1 MKLHYRNIGEGEPL
15 IILHGLFGSA
25 DNWQTL
31 GKKFAE
37 NFSVYFVDQRNH
49 GHSPHTDEFNY
60 ELMTAD
66 LYELITELG
75 LNQINLIGHSMGGK
89 TCIEFAKHHSNLIKK
104 MIVVDIS
111 NKAYP
116 PHHDILL
123 DGMNNMDL
131 SSVKSRSDA
140 DLYLSKTIS
149 DIGVRQ
155 FLLKNLYWIEPGQLA
170 WRINLPVL
178 SQKIS
183 EIVGEIEFD
192 HIDIPTLFIRGGKSN
207 YILQSDYVMIHSKF
221 TSSEIF
227 TIEEA
232 GHWVHAEAPSVF
244 YTCVMNFLA

>member
-49 GHSPHTDEFNY
+49 GHSPHTEEFNY
-60 ELMTAD
+60 EVMADD
-66 LYELITELG
+66 LYELITDLG
-75 LNQINLIGHSMGGK
+75 LSQVNLIGHSMGGK

-104 MIVVDIS
+104 MIIVDIS

-131 SSVKSRSDA
+131 TIVKSRSDA
-140 DLYLSKTIS
+140 DLYLSQTIS

-170 WRINLPVL
+170 WRINLPAL
-178 SQKIS
+178 SRKIG
-183 EIVGEIEFD
+183 EIVDEIEFD
-192 HIDIPTLFIRGGKSN
+192 HIDIPTLFIRGGRSN
-207 YILQSDYVMIHSKF
+207 YILESDYKMIHSKF
-221 TSSEIF
+221 TSSEIL

-232 GHWVHAEAPSVF
+232 GHWVHAESPVVF
-244 YTCVMNFLA
+244 YQMVMDFLG

>member
-1 MKLHYRNIGEGEPL
+1 MKLHYRNIGAGEPL

-37 NFSVYFVDQRNH
+37 NYSVYFVDQRNH
-49 GHSPHTDEFNY
+49 GHSPHTEEFNY
-60 ELMTAD
+60 EVMADD
-66 LYELITELG
+66 LYELITDLG
-75 LNQINLIGHSMGGK
+75 LSQVNLIGHSMGGK

-104 MIVVDIS
+104 MIIVDIS

-131 SSVKSRSDA
+131 TIVKSRSDA
-140 DLYLSKTIS
+140 DLYLSQTIS

-178 SQKIS
+178 SRKIG
-183 EIVGEIEFD
+183 EIVDEIEFD
-192 HIDIPTLFIRGGKSN
+192 HIDIPTLFIRGGRSN
-207 YILQSDYVMIHSKF
+207 YILESDYKMIHSKF
-221 TSSEIF
+221 TSSEIL

-232 GHWVHAEAPSVF
+232 GHWVHAESPVVF
-244 YTCVMNFLA
+244 YQMVMDFLA

>member
-25 DNWQTL
+25 DNWLTL

-49 GHSPHTDEFNY
+49 GHSPHTEEFNY
-60 ELMTAD
+60 ELMAED
-66 LYELITELG
+66 LYELITDLG
-75 LNQINLIGHSMGGK
+75 LSQVNLLGHSMGGK

-111 NKAYP
+111 QKAYP
-116 PHHDILL
+116 LHHDALL

-131 SSVKSRSDA
+131 SIIKSRSEA
-140 DLYLSKTIS
+140 DVFLSQTIS
-149 DIGVRQ
+149 DVGVRQ

-178 SQKIS
+178 SRKIS
-183 EIVGEIEFD
+183 EIVDEIKFD
-192 HIDIPTLFIRGGKSN
+192 HIDVPTLFIRGGRSN
-207 YILQSDYVMIHSKF
+207 YILESDYVTIRSKF
-221 TSSEIF
+221 ASSEIF

-232 GHWVHAEAPSVF
+232 GHWVHAEAPSEF
-244 YTCVMNFLA
+244 YTCVMNFLS

>member
-15 IILHGLFGSA
+15 IILHGLFGST

-49 GHSPHTDEFNY
+49 GHSPHTEEFNY
-60 ELMTAD
+60 EVMADD
-66 LYELITELG
+66 LYELITDLG
-75 LNQINLIGHSMGGK
+75 LSQVNLIGHSMGGK
-89 TCIEFAKHHSNLIKK
+89 TCIEFAKNHSNLIKK
-104 MIVVDIS
+104 MIIVDIS

-123 DGMNNMDL
+123 DGMNNMNL
-131 SSVKSRSDA
+131 TIVKSRSDA
-140 DLYLSKTIS
+140 DLYLSQTIS

-155 FLLKNLYWIEPGQLA
+155 FLLKNLYWIEPGRLA

-178 SQKIS
+178 SRKIG
-183 EIVGEIEFD
+183 EIVDEIEFD
-192 HIDIPTLFIRGGKSN
+192 HIDIPTLFIRGGRSN
-207 YILQSDYVMIHSKF
+207 YILESDYKMIHSKF
-221 TSSEIF
+221 TSSKIL

-232 GHWVHAEAPSVF
+232 GHWVHAESPVVF
-244 YTCVMNFLA
+244 YQMVMDFLG

>member
-37 NFSVYFVDQRNH
+37 NFSIYFVDQRNH
-49 GHSPHTDEFNY
+49 GHSPHTEEFNY
-60 ELMTAD
+60 EVMADD
-66 LYELITELG
+66 LYELITDLG
-75 LNQINLIGHSMGGK
+75 LSQVNLIGHSMGGK

-104 MIVVDIS
+104 MIIVDIS
-111 NKAYP
+111 NKAYH

-131 SSVKSRSDA
+131 TIVKSRSDA
-140 DLYLSKTIS
+140 DLYLSQTIS

-178 SQKIS
+178 SRKIG
-183 EIVGEIEFD
+183 EIVDEIEFD
-192 HIDIPTLFIRGGKSN
+192 HIDIPTLFIRGGRSN
-207 YILQSDYVMIHSKF
+207 YILESDYKMIHSKF
-221 TSSEIF
+221 TSSEIL

-232 GHWVHAEAPSVF
+232 GHWVHAESPVVF
-244 YTCVMNFLA
+244 YQMVMDFLA

>member
-49 GHSPHTDEFNY
+49 GHSPHTEEFNY
-60 ELMTAD
+60 EVMADD
-66 LYELITELG
+66 LYELITDLG
-75 LNQINLIGHSMGGK
+75 LSQVNLIGHSMGGK
-89 TCIEFAKHHSNLIKK
+89 TCIEFAKNHSHLIKK
-104 MIVVDIS
+104 MIIVDIS

-131 SSVKSRSDA
+131 TIVKSRSDA
-140 DLYLSKTIS
+140 DLYLSQTIS

-178 SQKIS
+178 SRKIG
-183 EIVGEIEFD
+183 EIVDEIKFD
-192 HIDIPTLFIRGGKSN
+192 HIDVPTLFIRGGRSN
-207 YILQSDYVMIHSKF
+207 YILESDYKMIHSKF
-221 TSSEIF
+221 TSSEIL

-232 GHWVHAEAPSVF
+232 GHWVHAESPVVF
-244 YTCVMNFLA
+244 YQMVMDFLA